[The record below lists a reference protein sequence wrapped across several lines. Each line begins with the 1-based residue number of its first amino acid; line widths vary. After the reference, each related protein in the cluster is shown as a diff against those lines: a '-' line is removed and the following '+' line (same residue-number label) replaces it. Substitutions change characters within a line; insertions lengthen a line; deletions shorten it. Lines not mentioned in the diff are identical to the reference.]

1 MNENEPAGSKYVS
14 KHLVAEAATIREESK
29 GILHF
34 PFQYFSYVGICVL
47 III

>member
-1 MNENEPAGSKYVS
+1 MNENEPAGSKYAS

-34 PFQYFSYVGICVL
+34 PSYDSEFNGL
-47 III
+47 LHFN